1 MKRIKVIVFSV
12 LVFGVFSGAF
22 AQNSERILIGAASD
36 LKFALDSILVIFNRA
51 NQQSVQVT
59 YGSSGKLYE
68 QISNGAPFD
77 LYFSADITYPR
88 LLKEK
93 GFAASEVYPYG
104 IGRLV
109 LWSKRIDPNVSGME
123 SLRSSALKKIAI
135 ANPDHAPYG
144 KRAMEALNHY
154 GLETSVQGKLVLG
167 ENISQT
173 AQFVTS
179 GAADIGVIAL
189 SLALSPTMN
198 RMGGKYF
205 LIPEESH
212 QSLLQGAIITR
223 KAGKNALA
231 KSFFDFVKGEQATA
245 ILAYFGFTKP
255 PVND

>member
-12 LVFGVFSGAF
+12 LFFGVFSGAF

-77 LYFSADITYPR
+77 LYFSAAITYPR

-231 KSFFDFVKGEQATA
+231 KSFFDFEKGEQATA